1 MCHHLIAPLSRMSE
15 TTWKLGRGMKQNS
28 RILLDRIT
36 LLENMATEG
45 GIDVLRLR
53 KSLWPAITNQ

>member
-1 MCHHLIAPLSRMSE
+1 MSE